1 MERYTGG
8 PASGR
13 GAGAGRLTAVVPSG
27 AARVLRAD
35 GFPAAERL
43 AERLAGA
50 DGAAAEALF
59 TAAFGLYGAR
69 HLGGV
74 LPEGADGEPGCSW
87 WHGPTVH
94 QPAALRGREGGRRSR
109 VAPGR
114 DALAAT
120 GRRGRHRKPVPGSPE
135 QVAVERRTAARLL
148 AAHPLVT
155 ADGPHGEGLPLIHR
169 HADWLVERF
178 ATLLGY
184 PLTVG
189 AGYARLHKAPLP
201 GRTPAPAEADGWTP
215 QGYAAL
221 VRALVAVAEG
231 REPRSI
237 GPESAGPGPVEP
249 RLADHGAADHGAAE
263 PRTADRGTAVPGCAG
278 AAETGPTV
286 RQRLAEWRVLTPGQ
300 PGDREV
306 AAALLAPGPGEGP
319 VSDEVAVR
327 RLLAE
332 TPVVLLDELTPGQR
346 RWLLAHRA
354 DEAALFADFLGLA
367 AECRAEGIALLDP
380 ADELTDLALPGTGTL
395 AQAALLL
402 AARLVEELRPLPE
415 ESAPPAVLVPD
426 ALIDGALGDI
436 TDEHGLRNGW
446 RRDYLADLT
455 AFRRD
460 ALDLLHRMQLI
471 APAGRA
477 WLLRAPAARYAPA
490 VEPEPPAPGRHSRAY
505 AG

>member
-1 MERYTGG
+1 MERYEGG
-8 PASGR
+8 ATSGR
-13 GAGAGRLTAVVPSG
+13 GAGAGQLTAVVPSG
-27 AARVLRAD
+27 AAV
-35 GFPAAERL
+35 GHPAAGPPTGLPGAGHSAAGRL
-43 AERLAGA
+43 AELLAGA
-50 DGAAAEALF
+50 GPSEADALF

-74 LPEGADGEPGCSW
+74 LPEDEADDEGCSW

-94 QPAALRGREGGRRSR
+94 QPTTLRGREGGRRSR

-114 DALAAT
+114 DALAVT

-155 ADGPHGEGLPLIHR
+155 AGGPHGEGLPLIHR

-201 GRTPAPAEADGWTP
+201 GRALEPTEHGPWTP
-215 QGYAAL
+215 QAYAAL
-221 VRALVAVAEG
+221 VRALAAVADG
-231 REPRSI
+231 AAPDLTEPAVRQQ
-237 GPESAGPGPVEP
+237 
-249 RLADHGAADHGAAE
+249 LAD
-263 PRTADRGTAVPGCAG
+263 
-278 AAETGPTV
+278 
-286 RQRLAEWRVLTPGQ
+286 WRVLTG
-300 PGDREV
+300 GLADREL
-306 AAALLAPGPGEGP
+306 AGALLSPGPPDSP
-319 VSDEVAVR
+319 VPDPVAVR
-327 RLLAE
+327 RRLAE
-332 TPVVLLDELTPGQR
+332 TPVVLLDELTPDQR

-354 DEAALFADFLGLA
+354 SETALFADFLGLT
-367 AECRAEGIALLDP
+367 AEHRAEGIALLDP
-380 ADELTDLALPGTGTL
+380 ADELTDLALPGNGTL

-402 AARLVEELRPLPE
+402 ACRLVEELRPLPE

-446 RRDYLADLT
+446 RRAYLADLT

-460 ALDLLHRMQLI
+460 ALDLLHRMHLI

-490 VEPEPPAPGRHSRAY
+490 LEPLPETPGRHSRSY